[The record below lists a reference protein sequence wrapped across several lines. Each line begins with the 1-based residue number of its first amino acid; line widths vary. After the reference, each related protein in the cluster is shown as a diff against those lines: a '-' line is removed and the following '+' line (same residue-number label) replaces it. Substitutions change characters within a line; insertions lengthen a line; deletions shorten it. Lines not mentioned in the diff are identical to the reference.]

1 MPQRRQAAFARRLS
15 RLDLIGRRKGTA
27 ALLRQVVVA
36 IVALALIILL
46 RRLIDALAAG
56 SLPFATMF
64 PILLLATL
72 LGRWQAGL
80 IAWVG
85 GTLYVALMVLPHD
98 GGAPVPQNPVMVA
111 GLGALFTLL
120 VVVLAEWARSQAAA
134 LLAER
139 EARIA
144 ERDMLLQEVDHR
156 LKNNLAMLAGL
167 LALQVR
173 ETDDDAAREVLARAG
188 ARLQSLAKVYDTLRY
203 EPGTVTVLDA
213 AVLVRGLCDSLGH
226 ALGLDDSIVLECEAE
241 AILVT
246 RDRASAL
253 ALLINEVVTN
263 AAKHAFADRDRGRI
277 RMELARGPDGGA
289 MLAIADNGRGIDQA
303 SNHDGRGRKLID
315 ALAEMA
321 SGELSVSSG
330 RSGTR
335 YELWLRHLP

>member
-1 MPQRRQAAFARRLS
+1 M
-15 RLDLIGRRKGTA
+15 
-27 ALLRQVVVA
+27 
-36 IVALALIILL
+36 
-46 RRLIDALAAG
+46 
-56 SLPFATMF
+56 
-64 PILLLATL
+64 
-72 LGRWQAGL
+72 
-80 IAWVG
+80 
-85 GTLYVALMVLPHD
+85 
-98 GGAPVPQNPVMVA
+98 
-111 GLGALFTLL
+111 

-156 LKNNLAMLAGL
+156 LKNNLAMLSGL

-173 ETDDDAAREVLARAG
+173 ETENDEAREVLARAG

-213 AVLVRGLCDSLGH
+213 AVLLRGLCDSLGH

-241 AILVT
+241 PVLVT

-263 AAKHAFADRDRGRI
+263 AAKHAFSDRDRGRI
-277 RMELARGPDGGA
+277 RMDLARGPDGGA
-289 MLAIADNGRGIDQA
+289 VLAIADDGRGIEQA
-303 SNHDGRGRKLID
+303 SNNGGRGRKLVD

-321 SGELSVSSG
+321 GGELSVSSG

-335 YELWLRHLP
+335 YELRLTHLP